1 MAVLQMQKIHICAL
15 NTDRKQIL
23 ESLQRKGIVQIDADH
38 DADIFHCMDTSAGC
52 TKYEKYS
59 QMAEQALKILDR

>member
-23 ESLQRKGIVQIDADH
+23 ESLQRKGLVREVGYSYLGCGEEERLYAVCPSGAVEKDH
-38 DADIFHCMDTSAGC
+38 
-52 TKYEKYS
+52 
-59 QMAEQALKILDR
+59 